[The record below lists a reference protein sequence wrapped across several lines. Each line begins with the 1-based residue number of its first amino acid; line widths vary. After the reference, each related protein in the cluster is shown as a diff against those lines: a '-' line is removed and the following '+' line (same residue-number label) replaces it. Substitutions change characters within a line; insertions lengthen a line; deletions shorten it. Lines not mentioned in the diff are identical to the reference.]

1 VHHLITL
8 YAGRPDA
15 PPVDEVWSF
24 EAVQH
29 GDSALVNAG
38 SLCGIWDA
46 ADGARDMIHFL
57 QFYLPDVATPDPLP
71 THLARLPDAVANK
84 RAAYPLTARTV
95 VGIGHSLGG
104 TCL

>member
-1 VHHLITL
+1 M

-15 PPVDEVWSF
+15 PPIDEIWSF

-38 SLCGIWDA
+38 KLCGIWDA

-57 QFYLPDVATPDPLP
+57 RFYLPETATADPLP
-71 THLARLPDAVANK
+71 THLARLPDEVAN
-84 RAAYPLTARTV
+84 RRGCEGFSGRTV
-95 VGIGHSLGG
+95 MGIGHSLGG
-104 TCL
+104 SCL